1 MKRLFS
7 ATPAAK
13 KTHIKQ
19 CTFYLS
25 IHDRINILLNLV
37 TTTGATFP
45 SINKRTAG
53 AIDPTPTEA
62 FSVAYIFSSTMAK
75 EHKEMLFAYV
85 K

>member
-1 MKRLFS
+1 M
-7 ATPAAK
+7 
-13 KTHIKQ
+13 
-19 CTFYLS
+19 
-25 IHDRINILLNLV
+25 LNLV
-37 TTTGATFP
+37 TTTEATFS

-62 FSVAYIFSSTMAK
+62 FNVAYIFSRTMAK

>member
-1 MKRLFS
+1 MCIINLW
-7 ATPAAK
+7 
-13 KTHIKQ
+13 
-19 CTFYLS
+19 
-25 IHDRINILLNLV
+25 IHDRIDILLNLV
-37 TTTGATFP
+37 TTTEATFS

-62 FSVAYIFSSTMAK
+62 FNVAYIFSRTMAK